1 MNSVLSPLKC
11 TSAVEFTQKPRIRA
25 LSEGILSGERRVLPI
40 CTSVTV
46 ILFSVSVPVLS
57 EQMTFMQPTVSQA
70 TSFLTSAFCFDI
82 LIIFIAKVTATIV
95 GRPSG
100 TAATM
105 STMLSINAAEI
116 SVNISAPLMPS
127 KPATASSII

>member
-1 MNSVLSPLKC
+1 MP
-11 TSAVEFTQKPRIRA
+11 A
-25 LSEGILSGERRVLPI
+25 

-82 LIIFIAKVTATIV
+82 FMMFIASVTATIV

-105 STMLSINAAEI
+105 STMLSMNAAENSPNISLACMPSNPATHSSITCITNMSAAAIAPI
-116 SVNISAPLMPS
+116 SVMSLPS
-127 KPATASSII
+127 FASFS